1 LRLPT
6 SPTAMP
12 GLVAGCKISQLPR
25 RLAVSIGSAK
35 PTRVPAL
42 ADRRLRT
49 VPRRRIAAGTSW
61 GKNDGRSGPPD
72 QAERGCKVAAS
83 TEIGP
88 MGPVRQFVEGF
99 NGNDVELAQAAC
111 MDETTIID
119 DLPPHEWSG
128 PLATTSWLRDMA
140 RVAADYGMSGWSL
153 TLGEP
158 RHVIVSDGHAYVVV
172 PADVRWLQDG
182 TPAER
187 ACLMTMALR
196 QNADGWLIS
205 SLAWTWG

>member
-1 LRLPT
+1 
-6 SPTAMP
+6 M
-12 GLVAGCKISQLPR
+12 
-25 RLAVSIGSAK
+25 
-35 PTRVPAL
+35 
-42 ADRRLRT
+42 
-49 VPRRRIAAGTSW
+49 
-61 GKNDGRSGPPD
+61 
-72 QAERGCKVAAS
+72 AAS

-99 NGNDVELAQAAC
+99 NSNDVDLAQAAC
-111 MDETTIID
+111 TDETTIID
-119 DLPPHEWSG
+119 DLPPHQWTG

-140 RVAADYGMSGWSL
+140 RLAKDYGMSKWSV

-187 ACLMTMALR
+187 ACLVTMALR
-196 QNADGWLIS
+196 QNADGWRIS
-205 SLAWTWG
+205 SFAWTWS

>member
-1 LRLPT
+1 VQDQPA
-6 SPTAMP
+6 TAE
-12 GLVAGCKISQLPR
+12 IDD
-25 RLAVSIGSAK
+25 
-35 PTRVPAL
+35 
-42 ADRRLRT
+42 ADR
-49 VPRRRIAAGTSW
+49 ICQADEAAGVGRSQAENRSASTYGGW
-61 GKNDGRSGPPD
+61 NLGGKHDGRSGPPD

-99 NGNDVELAQAAC
+99 NSNDVDLAQAAC
-111 MDETTIID
+111 TDETTIID
-119 DLPPHEWSG
+119 DLPPHQWTG

-140 RVAADYGMSGWSL
+140 RLAKDYGMSKWSV

-187 ACLMTMALR
+187 ACLVTMALR
-196 QNADGWLIS
+196 QNADGWRVS
-205 SLAWTWG
+205 SFAWTWS